1 MKTFIFDYTIKVSKY
16 HIIRNV
22 LDIEADDQVQAI
34 VDARRHVEGQL
45 RQLGLPASTLEIFVL
60 LGSRP
65 A

>member
-1 MKTFIFDYTIKVSKY
+1 MRTFIFDYTIKVSKR

-34 VDARRHVEGQL
+34 VDAKRYVDGQL
-45 RQLGLPASTLEIFVL
+45 RQLDLPATALEIFVL

>member
-1 MKTFIFDYTIKVSKY
+1 MKTFIFDYTIKASKR
-16 HIIRNV
+16 HVIRNV

-34 VDARRHVEGQL
+34 VDAKRYVEGQL
-45 RQLGLPASTLEIFVL
+45 RQLGLPTTALEIFVL

>member
-1 MKTFIFDYTIKVSKY
+1 MRTFIFDYTIKVSKW

-34 VDARRHVEGQL
+34 VDAKRYVEGQL
-45 RQLGLPASTLEIFVL
+45 RQLGLTASALEIFVL